1 MSLQRVM
8 VPANVGLSSDP
19 PAVTQPDRQYV
30 ELPASARL
38 PECDCDVLVGG
49 QDPDPQYG

>member
-1 MSLQRVM
+1 MSLARVV
-8 VPANVGLSSDP
+8 VPRAGMAVDP
-19 PAVTQPDRQYV
+19 AGTTQPDQQYS
-30 ELPASARL
+30 EPPASARL